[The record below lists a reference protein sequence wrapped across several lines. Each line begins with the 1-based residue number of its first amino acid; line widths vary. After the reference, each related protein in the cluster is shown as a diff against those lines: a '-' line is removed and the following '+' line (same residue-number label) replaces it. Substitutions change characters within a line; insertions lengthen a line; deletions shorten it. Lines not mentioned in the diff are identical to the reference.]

1 MPKLKLKNMFEKK
14 NTLSD
19 SPNKKLDTSTKLPLP
34 MTSTVVSDEGMVS
47 YQVKH
52 AKSFNKASSLPQQ
65 Q

>member
-1 MPKLKLKNMFEKK
+1 VPKLKLKNMFEKK

-34 MTSTVVSDEGMVS
+34 KTSTVLSDEGMVS

-52 AKSFNKASSLPQQ
+52 AKSFNKAISLPQQ

>member
-14 NTLSD
+14 NTLTD

-34 MTSTVVSDEGMVS
+34 KTSTVLSDEGIVS
-47 YQVKH
+47 YQFKN
-52 AKSFNKASSLPQQ
+52 AKSFNKAISLPQQ